1 MELRVRFA
9 ETDQMGIAHH
19 AAYVVWLE
27 AARVEWLRALG
38 LRYRDLE
45 DQGVSLAVTAVDVRY
60 RQALRFDDRLRIDVA
75 LEEARS
81 RRLRFGYRVVRLA
94 DDEPTVDAAGLGAP
108 ALATPTATDLLAAT
122 ATTVHV
128 PTDRRGA
135 AQRLP
140 SAWLGAIAPTVSGAS
155 SR

>member
-27 AARVEWLRALG
+27 AARVEWLRSLG

-94 DDEPTVDAAGLGAP
+94 DDAPGEATGPDARADAGAIED
-108 ALATPTATDLLAAT
+108 AVVAAT

-140 SAWLGAIAPTVSGAS
+140 AAWLAAIAPWVGGDGP
-155 SR
+155 R

>member
-9 ETDQMGIAHH
+9 ETDQIGIAHH

-27 AARVEWLRALG
+27 AARVEWLRALD

-60 RQALRFDDRLRIDVA
+60 RQALRFDDRVRIDVV

-81 RRLRFGYRVVRLA
+81 RRLRFGYRVVQLA
-94 DDEPTVDAAGLGAP
+94 DDAPAEDAAIDPVARPPGTA
-108 ALATPTATDLLAAT
+108 ATPGPLAAT
-122 ATTVHV
+122 AATVHV
-128 PTDRRGA
+128 PTDRRGV

-140 SAWLGAIAPTVSGAS
+140 SAWLAAIAPHVGGG
-155 SR
+155 R